1 MSLLVATELGEGSE
15 GEGRAQGSSEC
26 EAGRV
31 RSRHRAHQSARR
43 EGWCAGAGLGR
54 GQVEAGCRQ
63 PTSGLGRAE
72 KEAGRDVAG
81 LLVCF
86 VLLSVGAGGCP
97 VPLSSSR
104 SLFCLS
110 FHLFPLPPSLD
121 PPTPLHACFTLSP
134 A

>member
-1 MSLLVATELGEGSE
+1 MEARKVRGGGSKLLSQRWHK

-31 RSRHRAHQSARR
+31 RSRYSAHQSARQ

-81 LLVCF
+81 LLVC
-86 VLLSVGAGGCP
+86 VALLSVGAGGCP
-97 VPLSSSR
+97 VPLPSFR
-104 SLFCLS
+104 SPVLPFLS
-110 FHLFPLPPSLD
+110 PLPS
-121 PPTPLHACFTLSP
+121 PPFP
-134 A
+134 